1 MKQSIENSV
10 LLMGVHLNIFEQL
23 LQASGSI
30 QSKDVAAKTGAEEA
44 LVYRILRFLAAH
56 RFIDEVD
63 VDQFKANK
71 TTKAFTIPKASA
83 GLDFM

>member
-1 MKQSIENSV
+1 
-10 LLMGVHLNIFEQL
+10 MGINLNIFEQL
-23 LQASGSI
+23 LQASDPVR
-30 QSKDVAAKTGAEEA
+30 SKDIAAKTGAEEA

-71 TTKAFTIPKASA
+71 TTKALTIPKASA
-83 GLDFM
+83 GFDFM